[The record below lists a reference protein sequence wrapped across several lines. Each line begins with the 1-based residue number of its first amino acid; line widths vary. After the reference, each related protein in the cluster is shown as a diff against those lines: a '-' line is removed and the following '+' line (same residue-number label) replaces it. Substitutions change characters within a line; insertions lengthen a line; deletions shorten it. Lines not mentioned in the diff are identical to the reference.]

1 MERTTRSQHNEAAL
15 LPFSGLGIAL
25 SSVTARAACCHLI
38 PIPYEKVLYSP
49 DMLPDFLPVCNG
61 HGSGFGLQVALGRE
75 IRGR

>member
-25 SSVTARAACCHLI
+25 SGVTARAACCHLI
-38 PIPYEKVLYSP
+38 PIRYEKVLCSRH
-49 DMLPDFLPVCNG
+49 MLPDLLLVCNG
-61 HGSGFGLQVALGRE
+61 YGSGFSLQIALGRE